1 MLSAQLHEKVAQSGL
16 SDNEVFL
23 INTESH
29 WIFCLFYKIAEK
41 IKCLIFNTHHDL
53 NQNTK
58 QEIRAAAKIAGAS
71 EEGDVNFIEID
82 LQNNVPNG
90 CGLFCF
96 QALQLLS
103 ATGQNDPVAVL
114 REYSENFL
122 RLSVEEQ
129 TLFNTETRRKIHEYS
144 LTS

>member
-1 MLSAQLHEKVAQSGL
+1 
-16 SDNEVFL
+16 
-23 INTESH
+23 
-29 WIFCLFYKIAEK
+29 
-41 IKCLIFNTHHDL
+41 
-53 NQNTK
+53 
-58 QEIRAAAKIAGAS
+58 
-71 EEGDVNFIEID
+71 
-82 LQNNVPNG
+82 VPNG